1 MLDNQSPSCDENFPG
16 AGPYGPSHNRPRA
29 AGQMSAKERREEKT
43 LQQLVGR
50 VIQEYERAV
59 DRGLDPSRA
68 LAGVLEWA
76 ACECQRIRR

>member
-1 MLDNQSPSCDENFPG
+1 MLDNQSPFCDENFPN
-16 AGPYGPSHNRPRA
+16 ASPYGPSFNRPRA
-29 AGQMSAKERREEKT
+29 TGQMSAKDRREEKT
-43 LQQLVGR
+43 LQNLIGR